1 MKTYQITR
9 MKCQR
14 QQHYDTAA
22 KAWVFSDD
30 RFAGEFE
37 ATQETARAILA
48 DLQANQRIGARTQTT
63 KAALNIVE
71 G

>member
-14 QQHYDTAA
+14 QQHYDITA
-22 KAWVFSDD
+22 KAWVFSEA
-30 RFAGEFE
+30 RFSGTFE
-37 ATQETARAILA
+37 ATPETARAILA
-48 DLQANQRIGARTQTT
+48 AVQANQRTGARTQTT
-63 KAALNIVE
+63 KATLNIVE